1 MNAKVEK
8 TTARKSKTSAP
19 ASKKVEIHGPMQRA
33 EPEMVGPVKP
43 TAKPEPKQEV
53 PPTPERSENPE
64 YLGVYRKKQ
73 EKAAG
78 ADVDPNWKYKDKIF
92 VLDSRRPKSPASVM
106 GVLVSYVEQ
115 AGENGISGMELAS
128 KLRHHNWSGARSA
141 YVANSLPPVGWAEGY
156 VNGALST
163 KQSYIKVKS

>member
-8 TTARKSKTSAP
+8 TTTRKSKTAAAP
-19 ASKKVEIHGPMQRA
+19 AKQEVPEIHGPQ
-33 EPEMVGPVKP
+33 
-43 TAKPEPKQEV
+43 KPEVAKAPKKEV
-53 PPTPERSENPE
+53 PSTPERSENPE

-78 ADVDPNWKYKDKIF
+78 ADVDPSWKHKDKVF
-92 VLDSRRPKSPASVM
+92 VLDSRRPKSPTSVM
-106 GVLVSYVEQ
+106 GVLCSYVEQ
-115 AGENGISGMELAS
+115 AGEDGISGVELAS
-128 KLRHHNWSGARSA
+128 KLRHHDWSGARSA